1 MRAWV
6 STKPST
12 GSSSSAPIPSSSL
25 RLFTACKG
33 KQEPT
38 NQPLEW
44 KALLSLSLPL
54 SWLSAWYLTM
64 FAMECSALS
73 LWRPA
78 GFEPACPWASGTVG
92 SWTKRQRPSGKVR
105 LPWPAVAQG
114 ALHTHASV
122 TLLPLPAAYVDD
134 SHTSEQDMS

>member
-25 RLFTACKG
+25 RLFISCKG
-33 KQEPT
+33 KQERTDQPT
-38 NQPLEW
+38 FRVE
-44 KALLSLSLPL
+44 KAPLSLSL

-64 FAMECSALS
+64 FARECSALS

-78 GFEPACPWASGTVG
+78 GFGPACPWASGTVG

-114 ALHTHASV
+114 ALHTRASV
-122 TLLPLPAAYVDD
+122 TLLPLPAACADG